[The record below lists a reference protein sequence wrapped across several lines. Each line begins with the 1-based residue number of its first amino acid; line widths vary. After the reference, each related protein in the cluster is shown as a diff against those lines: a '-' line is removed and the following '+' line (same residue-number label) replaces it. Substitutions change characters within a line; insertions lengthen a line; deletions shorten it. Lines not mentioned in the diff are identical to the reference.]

1 MTSQH
6 LKFLMTPAQHRQWA
20 ANARRRNRP
29 DLAQHH
35 ELRRQRLDAFGL
47 KRELLAAGIRIGAG
61 IHNKAPRTT
70 CRPASVILTRATSIG
85 LPAATMC
92 SACADA
98 SLAWIS
104 STSSSAV
111 NPFASKRLIGL
122 IRRECVDAPLPYAS
136 LLPYAGSEVDRSSKG
151 SGTQYGTRDQRR
163 YDITDNSF
171 VQAQLN
177 GTRARRKMPPSTAT
191 RSPSRERRPAPV
203 TR

>member
-1 MTSQH
+1 MLRDDCALNLWRIQIAPKPQACPRYHRFSQSR
-6 LKFLMTPAQHRQWA
+6 LVTPAA
-20 ANARRRNRP
+20 IA
-29 DLAQHH
+29 
-35 ELRRQRLDAFGL
+35 GL
-47 KRELLAAGIRIGAG
+47 
-61 IHNKAPRTT
+61 HN
-70 CRPASVILTRATSIG
+70 G
-85 LPAATMC
+85 
-92 SACADA
+92 
-98 SLAWIS
+98 
-104 STSSSAV
+104 
-111 NPFASKRLIGL
+111 FAERLIGL

-151 SGTQYGTRDQRR
+151 CGAQYGTRDQRR

>member
-1 MTSQH
+1 MSTISPISQSR
-6 LKFLMTPAQHRQWA
+6 LVTPAA
-20 ANARRRNRP
+20 IA
-29 DLAQHH
+29 
-35 ELRRQRLDAFGL
+35 GL
-47 KRELLAAGIRIGAG
+47 
-61 IHNKAPRTT
+61 HN
-70 CRPASVILTRATSIG
+70 G
-85 LPAATMC
+85 
-92 SACADA
+92 
-98 SLAWIS
+98 
-104 STSSSAV
+104 
-111 NPFASKRLIGL
+111 FAERLIGL

-151 SGTQYGTRDQRR
+151 CGAQYGTRDQRR